1 MIALLKRDLRLS
13 FLRGAEA
20 LSGLFFFLII
30 LSLFP
35 FAFGGGAE
43 SLRPIAAAAVWM
55 AALLAS
61 LLSLEGLYHRDAED
75 GTLDL
80 LLLSRL
86 SPFSIV
92 AGKML
97 SHFLVSGLPL
107 MIVAAPAAM
116 SLYMPSSLLPVFVPS
131 LFLGTL
137 YSSLIG
143 GAGAVLTM
151 GARRPALLLAV
162 IVFPLYLPMLILGML
177 AAEAGL
183 EALPAKAYLLLQA
196 ALCLGAAPL
205 LVFGGGVFLSSYQR
219 SS

>member
-30 LSLFP
+30 IALSP
-35 FAFGGGAE
+35 FAFGGTAE
-43 SLRPIAAAAVWM
+43 SLRPIAAAVVWM
-55 AALLAS
+55 ASLLAS

-92 AGKML
+92 AGKMI
-97 SHFLVSGLPL
+97 SYFLVSGFPL
-107 MIVAAPAAM
+107 MIIAAPVAM
-116 SLYMPSSLLPVFVPS
+116 SLYMPVSLVPVFLLS
-131 LFLGTL
+131 LFLGTV

-143 GAGAVLTM
+143 GVGAVLTM

-162 IVFPLYLPMLILGML
+162 IIFPLYLPMLILGML
-177 AAEAGL
+177 AAAAGL
-183 EALPAKAYLLLQA
+183 EGLSAKAYLLLQT

-205 LVFGGGVFLSSYQR
+205 LVFAGGMFLSSYQR